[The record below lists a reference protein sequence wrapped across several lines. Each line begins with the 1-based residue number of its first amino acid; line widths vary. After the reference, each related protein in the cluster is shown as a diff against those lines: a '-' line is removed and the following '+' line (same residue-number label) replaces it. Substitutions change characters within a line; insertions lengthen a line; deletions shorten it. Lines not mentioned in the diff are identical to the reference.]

1 MIDGHGRLVVAM
13 ADADG
18 AIWSLQ
24 TIDAD
29 GGKLFMPG
37 GRKRGCMFTIGEPGD
52 RIVIAEGFATGASI
66 HEATGLCVAVA
77 FDAGNL
83 EPVAQ
88 AIRAKRPDA
97 QIVIAADDDCETTTP
112 IENPGV
118 HFARKAAEA
127 VGARW

>member
-1 MIDGHGRLVVAM
+1 MLAV

-18 AIWSLQ
+18 EIWSLQ

-37 GRKRGCMFTIGEPGD
+37 GRKRGCMFWIGEPSD

-66 HEATGLCVAVA
+66 HEATGLPVAVA

-83 EPVAQ
+83 EPVARGDPGQ
-88 AIRAKRPDA
+88 AANRPRSSSPPTMTA
-97 QIVIAADDDCETTTP
+97 RRTATP
-112 IENPGV
+112 
-118 HFARKAAEA
+118 A
-127 VGARW
+127 